1 MNSRVQRIWW
11 RGLRLLGLSR
21 LSWDQQYQAGLWN
34 AGTRSPLTIEM
45 VSTLCSGGRLVEFG
59 CGEGELPYLL
69 PDDCYT
75 EYWGY
80 DISAVAVG
88 RATQRAV
95 ARGRG
100 GIHFEQMDMAKWP
113 GADGVAL
120 IVVEECLYYLD
131 VSQIESFLS
140 RCVRSLNCDGHVL
153 IVVHSPVK
161 HASTIETCRRCC
173 NVVSER
179 THGSRVYLVLEGQR
193 S

>member
-1 MNSRVQRIWW
+1 MWRIWW
-11 RGLRLLGLSR
+11 WGLRLLGLRR
-21 LSWDQQYQAGLWN
+21 LSWDQQYQAGLWK
-34 AGTRSPLTIEM
+34 AGTRSSQTIAM
-45 VSTLCSGGRLVEFG
+45 VSTLCKGGRLVEFG

-88 RATQRAV
+88 RAAQRAV
-95 ARGRG
+95 ALGRSD
-100 GIHFEQMDMAKWP
+100 IRFEQMDMAKWP
-113 GADGVAL
+113 GADSVTL

-140 RCVRSLNCDGHVL
+140 RCVRSLNSEGHVL

-161 HASTIETCRRCC
+161 HASTLETCRRCC
-173 NVVSER
+173 TVVSER
-179 THGSRVYLVLEGQR
+179 THGARVYLVLK
-193 S
+193 